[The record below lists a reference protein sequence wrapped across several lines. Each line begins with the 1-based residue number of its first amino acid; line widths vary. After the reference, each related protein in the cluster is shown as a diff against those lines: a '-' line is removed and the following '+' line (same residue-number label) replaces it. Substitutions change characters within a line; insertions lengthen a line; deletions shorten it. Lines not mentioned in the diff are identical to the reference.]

1 MSESKWLVPSNNYM
15 PKDYPR
21 SERLAS
27 QIQRELASLIR
38 NNLKDPRLTAPV
50 ILEVQV
56 TRDLSQAKVFF
67 SVLNPEDADLCLQIL
82 THSSG
87 YLQHEIG
94 KVLKARITPKLLF
107 IYDDSDIRGRTMS
120 ELIDSVIARDKLT
133 SGD

>member
-1 MSESKWLVPSNNYM
+1 M

-27 QIQRELASLIR
+27 QIQRELAGLVR
-38 NNLKDPRLTAPV
+38 NNLKDPRLSAPS

-56 TRDLSQAKVFF
+56 TRDLSQAKVYF
-67 SVLNPEDADLCLQIL
+67 SVLDPQDAEQNLQAL
-82 THSSG
+82 KHASG
-87 YLQHEIG
+87 YLQREIG
-94 KVLKARITPKLLF
+94 KVLKARITPKLVF

-133 SGD
+133 SGE

>member
-1 MSESKWLVPSNNYM
+1 M

-21 SERLAS
+21 SDRLAS
-27 QIQRELASLIR
+27 QIQRELAGLVR
-38 NNLKDPRLTAPV
+38 NNLKDPRLSSPS

-56 TRDLSQAKVFF
+56 TRDLSLARVYF
-67 SVLNPEDADLCLQIL
+67 SVLDPQDAEQSLQAL
-82 THSSG
+82 KHASG

-94 KVLKARITPKLLF
+94 KVLKARITPKLVF

-120 ELIDSVIARDKLT
+120 ELIDSVIAKDKLT

>member
-1 MSESKWLVPSNNYM
+1 V

-27 QIQRELASLIR
+27 QIQRELASLVR
-38 NNLKDPRLTAPV
+38 NNLKDPRLSMPV

-56 TRDLSQAKVFF
+56 TRDLSQAKVYF
-67 SVLNPEDADLCLQIL
+67 SVLDPQDAEQNLQAL
-82 THSSG
+82 KHASG
-87 YLQHEIG
+87 YLQREIG
-94 KVLKARITPKLLF
+94 KVLKARITPKLVF

-133 SGD
+133 SGE

>member
-1 MSESKWLVPSNNYM
+1 M

-27 QIQRELASLIR
+27 QIHRELASLVR
-38 NNLKDPRLTAPV
+38 NNLKDPRLSAPG

-56 TRDLSQAKVFF
+56 SKDLSQAKVFF
-67 SVLNPEDADLCLQIL
+67 SVLNADDAEQSLRALK
-82 THSSG
+82 HASG
-87 YLQHEIG
+87 YLQREIG
-94 KVLKARITPKLLF
+94 KVLKSRITPKLTF

-133 SGD
+133 SGE

>member
-1 MSESKWLVPSNNYM
+1 V

-27 QIQRELASLIR
+27 QIQRELAGLVR
-38 NNLKDPRLTAPV
+38 NNLKDPRLSMPA

-67 SVLNPEDADLCLQIL
+67 SVLDPQDAEQNLQAL
-82 THSSG
+82 KHASG
-87 YLQHEIG
+87 YLQREIG
-94 KVLKARITPKLLF
+94 KVLKARITPKLVF

-120 ELIDSVIARDKLT
+120 ELIDSVIAKDKLT
-133 SGD
+133 SGE

>member
-1 MSESKWLVPSNNYM
+1 M

-27 QIQRELASLIR
+27 QIQRELAGLVR
-38 NNLKDPRLTAPV
+38 NNLKDPRLSSPA

-56 TRDLSQAKVFF
+56 TRDLSQAKVYF
-67 SVLNPEDADLCLQIL
+67 SVLDPQDAEQNLQAL
-82 THSSG
+82 KHASG
-87 YLQHEIG
+87 YLQREIG
-94 KVLKARITPKLLF
+94 KVLKARITPKLAF

-120 ELIDSVIARDKLT
+120 ELIDSVIAKDKLT

>member
-1 MSESKWLVPSNNYM
+1 M

-27 QIQRELASLIR
+27 QIQRELASLVR
-38 NNLKDPRLTAPV
+38 NNLKDPRLSAPS

-56 TRDLSQAKVFF
+56 TRDLSQAKVYF
-67 SVLNPEDADLCLQIL
+67 SVLDPQDAEQNLQAL
-82 THSSG
+82 KHASG
-87 YLQHEIG
+87 YLQREIG
-94 KVLKARITPKLLF
+94 KVLKARITPKLVF

-133 SGD
+133 SGE